1 MIRKLFLAALVAAA
15 ITFASVSPAQA
26 WGVAHAGYTHV
37 GPNGAYHVGET
48 AVATPYGARTTETAR
63 GVGPAG
69 GYHADYSTAYH
80 PPGAP
85 MAGGYRPVP
94 VPGPAAVPA
103 YRPGVYR
110 AP

>member
-1 MIRKLFLAALVAAA
+1 MLRTFVSAAMAAAALMTVSAATA
-15 ITFASVSPAQA
+15 RA

-37 GPNGAYHVGET
+37 GPGGVYHAGET
-48 AVATPYGARTTETAR
+48 AVATPYGARTTESVR
-63 GVGPAG
+63 GVSPAG
-69 GYHADYSTAYH
+69 GYHAAYGTAYR

-85 MAGGYRPVP
+85 VYGGYRPVP

-110 AP
+110 VP